1 MNQEPA
7 ILAATTG
14 SRAETLRRRYWLV
27 IAVLIIGA
35 LLVPLLG
42 SRYHVSFMF
51 FFCLALTLTATYEII
66 GGYMG
71 YINMGHGAFFGLG
84 AYAYG
89 IIITYGGPIALGL
102 LVAVIVVALFA
113 WLLALPLFRLHGAYF
128 AIATFGVLMVMLVL
142 ATNLRDL
149 TGGTTGLSITPTEST
164 IPTYYLMLLTAVM
177 AMGLNAWVASSR
189 FGLGLLSIRED
200 EEVAEATG
208 INTTRYKQGV
218 MVLSS
223 LLPGFA
229 GGVYM
234 WHMTYADPNSTFG
247 AEVHLC
253 ADHHGHA
260 RRQRHGGGGLR
271 GNDVPHPH
279 RGAAVVAARLFE
291 PRHVRGRPRVRR
303 TCHAGRPH
311 AQRAVHQDLPG
322 TWLPRSLR
330 ISGVR
335 PGRVGAAVNR
345 RVRPPACAG
354 RTLAQEFNKR
364 SRSKCIELQTKGRI
378 RKCVSI

>member
-7 ILAATTG
+7 ILAASTG
-14 SRAETLRRRYWLV
+14 SRAGSLHRRYWLV

-51 FFCLALTLTATYEII
+51 FFCLALTLTATYDII

-89 IIITYGGPIALGL
+89 IIITYGGPIPLGL
-102 LVAVIVVALFA
+102 LMAVIVVALFA
-113 WLLALPLFRLHGAYF
+113 WLLALPLFRLQGAYF

-200 EEVAEATG
+200 EEVAEASG

-234 WHMTYADPNSTFG
+234 WHMTYVDPNSTFG
-247 AEVHLC
+247 AEITFAPIIMAML
-253 ADHHGHA
+253 
-260 RRQRHGGGGLR
+260 GGSGTIAGAFVGTTFLTLIEELLWSRLGYLNLAMYGGVLVFVGLVMPGGLMR
-271 GNDVPHPH
+271 S
-279 RGAAVVAARLFE
+279 ALFIRIYRALGF
-291 PRHVRGRPRVRR
+291 PDHYGFRVRG
-303 TCHAGRPH
+303 
-311 AQRAVHQDLPG
+311 
-322 TWLPRSLR
+322 
-330 ISGVR
+330 
-335 PGRVGAAVNR
+335 GAKIE
-345 RVRPPACAG
+345 PP
-354 RTLAQEFNKR
+354 
-364 SRSKCIELQTKGRI
+364 S
-378 RKCVSI
+378 